1 MLCAAVPWHGVV
13 WLLQVLSSTDGDLLA
28 DEIVNESPNPQHATP
43 TEVEVVEETKYD
55 TAMNVVLCYCHFRIW
70 SLIVEFL

>member
-1 MLCAAVPWHGVV
+1 M
-13 WLLQVLSSTDGDLLA
+13 LSSTDGDLLA

-55 TAMNVVLCYCHFRIW
+55 SAMNVVLCYCHFRI
-70 SLIVEFL
+70 